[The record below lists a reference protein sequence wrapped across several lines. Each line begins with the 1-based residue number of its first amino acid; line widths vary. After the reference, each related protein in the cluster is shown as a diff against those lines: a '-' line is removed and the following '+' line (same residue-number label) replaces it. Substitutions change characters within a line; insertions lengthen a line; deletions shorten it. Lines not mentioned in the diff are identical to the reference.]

1 MLEVENYSFKYG
13 ENLVLEDISFS
24 LGKGKI
30 LGIIGPSGC
39 GKTSLVKAIVGI
51 YESKESSIRLFG
63 KQVYDNPEIKRNI
76 AYVPD
81 EQPSFYLITIKEI
94 VNFYKSIY
102 SSFSEE
108 RFYKINKVFKI
119 PLNKRFMQLSKGMKM
134 RVSIMIAFSIDASLL
149 VLDEPTSGLD
159 PILKRAVLNLV
170 KEEVTRGEK
179 AAIITSHNLRDLEE
193 VCDEILIINKGKV
206 DYYNTLNN
214 MRENIKKIQ
223 VAFDKP
229 IYEEDL
235 ACQGIITIDNVGRVF
250 TIITEKYDDKFI
262 KSLQQ
267 YEPLFIEEIDLNL
280 EEIFIYKLGKEKE
293 YEKIFK

>member
-1 MLEVENYSFKYG
+1 MLEVVNYSFKYG

-39 GKTSLVKAIVGI
+39 GKTSLVKAIVGL
-51 YESKESSIRLFG
+51 YESNESNIRLFG

-206 DYYNTLNN
+206 DYYNTLDN

>member
-1 MLEVENYSFKYG
+1 MLEVVNYSFKYG

-63 KQVYDNPEIKRNI
+63 RQVYDNAEVKRNI

-134 RVSIMIAFSIDASLL
+134 RVSIMIAFSLDASLL

-159 PILKRAVLNLV
+159 PILKKAVLNLV
-170 KEEVTRGEK
+170 REEVSSGEK
-179 AAIITSHNLRDLEE
+179 SAIITSHNLRDLEE
-193 VCDEILIINKGKV
+193 VCDEILIINNGKV

-214 MRENIKKIQ
+214 MKENIKKIQ

>member
-13 ENLVLEDISFS
+13 ENLVLDNINFS
-24 LGKGKI
+24 LEKGKI

-39 GKTSLVKAIVGI
+39 GKTSLVKAIVGL
-51 YESKESSIRLFG
+51 YESNESNIRLFG

-170 KEEVTRGEK
+170 KEKVTRGEK

-193 VCDEILIINKGKV
+193 VCDEILIINNGKV

-214 MRENIKKIQ
+214 MKENIKKIQ

>member
-1 MLEVENYSFKYG
+1 MLEVVNYSFKYG

-193 VCDEILIINKGKV
+193 VCDEILIINNGKV

-214 MRENIKKIQ
+214 MKENIKKIQ

-262 KSLQQ
+262 KSLQK

>member
-13 ENLVLEDISFS
+13 ENLVLDNINFS
-24 LGKGKI
+24 LEKGKI

-39 GKTSLVKAIVGI
+39 GKTSLVKAIVGL
-51 YESKESSIRLFG
+51 YESNESNIRLFG

-193 VCDEILIINKGKV
+193 VCDEILIINNGKV

-214 MRENIKKIQ
+214 MKENIKKIQ

>member
-1 MLEVENYSFKYG
+1 MLEVVNYSFKYG

-39 GKTSLVKAIVGI
+39 GKTSLVKAIVGL
-51 YESKESSIRLFG
+51 YESNESNIRLFG

-193 VCDEILIINKGKV
+193 VCDEILIINNGKV

-214 MRENIKKIQ
+214 MKENIKKIQ

>member
-13 ENLVLEDISFS
+13 ENLVLDNINFS
-24 LGKGKI
+24 LEKGKI

-39 GKTSLVKAIVGI
+39 GKTSLVKAIVGL
-51 YESKESSIRLFG
+51 YESNESNIRLFG

-193 VCDEILIINKGKV
+193 VCDEILIINNGKV

-214 MRENIKKIQ
+214 MKENIKKIQ

-267 YEPLFIEEIDLNL
+267 YEPLFIDEIDLNL

>member
-1 MLEVENYSFKYG
+1 MLEVVNYSFKYG

-39 GKTSLVKAIVGI
+39 GKTSLVKAIVGL
-51 YESKESSIRLFG
+51 YESNESNIRLFG

-134 RVSIMIAFSIDASLL
+134 RVSIMIAFSLDASLL

-159 PILKRAVLNLV
+159 PILKKAVLNLV
-170 KEEVTRGEK
+170 REEVSSGEK
-179 AAIITSHNLRDLEE
+179 SAIITSHNLRDLEE
-193 VCDEILIINKGKV
+193 VCDEILIINNGKV

-214 MRENIKKIQ
+214 MKENIKKIQ

>member
-1 MLEVENYSFKYG
+1 
-13 ENLVLEDISFS
+13 
-24 LGKGKI
+24 
-30 LGIIGPSGC
+30 
-39 GKTSLVKAIVGI
+39 
-51 YESKESSIRLFG
+51 
-63 KQVYDNPEIKRNI
+63 
-76 AYVPD
+76 
-81 EQPSFYLITIKEI
+81 
-94 VNFYKSIY
+94 
-102 SSFSEE
+102 
-108 RFYKINKVFKI
+108 
-119 PLNKRFMQLSKGMKM
+119 
-134 RVSIMIAFSIDASLL
+134 MIAFSLDASLL

-159 PILKRAVLNLV
+159 PILKKAVLNLV
-170 KEEVTRGEK
+170 REEVSSGEK
-179 AAIITSHNLRDLEE
+179 SAIITSHNLRDLEE
-193 VCDEILIINKGKV
+193 VCDEILIINNGKV

-214 MRENIKKIQ
+214 MKENIKKIQ

>member
-13 ENLVLEDISFS
+13 ENLVLDNINFS

-193 VCDEILIINKGKV
+193 VCDEILIINNGKV

-214 MRENIKKIQ
+214 MKENIKKIQ